1 MAPRHV
7 PWWRIDCD
15 TDESDKLARLPNDS
29 ARWAWFRVGCRAK
42 TQRRMGVFAGTEH
55 LATLLGR
62 HGRYIPDLI
71 RVGSVH
77 VWPDACD
84 RCTDDYTG
92 EAEAGD
98 LVVHDYRRKQSD
110 PTAAVRQ
117 SRHRVVTA
125 SSRDSHGDSHAIVTP
140 VSRALS
146 QSPSQSP
153 SREAIDEPYQVGG
166 AGIEEP
172 YATLEELTR
181 YPVQRFEPSA
191 IRTVDALVDRRGVDA
206 VLAAAR
212 SVAAGLDPQPPAPWP
227 LVAAIRNHLEPIANG
242 ARTGAPKPRKG
253 YMPRQ
258 EDLDALA
265 G

>member
-7 PWWRIDCD
+7 PWWRVDCD

-29 ARWAWFRVGCRAK
+29 ARWAWFRAGCRAK
-42 TQRRMGVFAGTEH
+42 TQRRMGVFAGSEH

-71 RVGSVH
+71 RVGSLH
-77 VWPDACD
+77 VWPTDCA
-84 RCTDDYTG
+84 RCVDDYAG
-92 EAEAGD
+92 EADAGD
-98 LVVHDYRRKQSD
+98 IVVHDYRRKQSD
-110 PTAAVRQ
+110 PTSAQRQ
-117 SRHRVVTA
+117 SRHRLVTA
-125 SSRDSHGDSHAIVTP
+125 SSRDSHADSHGVVTS

-153 SREAIDEPYQVGG
+153 SREAIDEPYPVSGG
-166 AGIEEP
+166 GIEEP
-172 YATLEELTR
+172 YATLEQLTR

-191 IRTVDALVDRRGVDA
+191 IRAIDALIDRRGIEA
-206 VLAAAR
+206 VLDAAHA
-212 SVAAGLDPQPPAPWP
+212 VAPTLDPQPPAPWP
-227 LVAAIRNHLEPIANG
+227 LVAAIRNRLEPIARNG
-242 ARTGAPKPRKG
+242 SAPKPRKG